1 MSNIKESLAALM
13 KVEGAKAVAL
23 VDSASGMMLG
33 RDGDGINLDVAA
45 AGNTEVVRSM
55 LKTIKALGLKDS
67 IDDMLISLTSQYH
80 LIRPLAANP
89 AMFLYLVLDRSKSN
103 LAMARYRLT
112 ECDAQLVV

>member
-67 IDDMLISLTSQYH
+67 IEDMLISLTSQYH

>member
-1 MSNIKESLAALM
+1 MSNIKESLAGLMAL
-13 KVEGAKAVAL
+13 EGARGVAL

-33 RDGDGINLDVAA
+33 RDGDGLNLDVAA

-55 LKTIKALGLKDS
+55 LKTIKALGGKDT
-67 IDDMLISLTSQYH
+67 IDDMLITLTTQYH

-89 AMFLYLVLDRSKSN
+89 AMFLYLVLDRTKGN